1 MHDECLNG
9 HNRYRCLK
17 TCMQQWKAHGH
28 CWITTYHVPLSMLVS
43 LQWFPM
49 SWVWHITMNGME
61 NTLICSFA
69 LHACVLICT
78 KNAYN
83 RMLLLIS
90 AGTLPPFYVWFRVH
104 VPCIPSTCFLW
115 KVQCPPSKGCTL
127 RFSFSL
133 IPARSRRSFLR
144 WLSHSS
150 FSMKSLNNICRHTMG
165 THTHILKTQTHWL
178 SNPGPIQKSPPL
190 EPWPPHIDGHLT
202 HLGSHQP
209 WPKNTPPSFSQS
221 EYSENDIDLSLAC
234 MHISSWWNAYYSL
247 SFWALA
253 EHDFAGTTL
262 SQISKNRSIQYM
274 YCNIV
279 STTFLNLHS
288 LDVFLFDMP
297 GGFVNTHKA
306 VSKDNPVG
314 VRWRTFQHIFFI

>member
-178 SNPGPIQKSPPL
+178 SNPGPIQKSPPWSL
-190 EPWPPHIDGHLT
+190 DLLTSTAIWLTWGAISHGQKIPPQA
-202 HLGSHQP
+202 SV
-209 WPKNTPPSFSQS
+209 SQS
-221 EYSENDIDLSLAC
+221 TAKMILIY
-234 MHISSWWNAYYSL
+234 H
-247 SFWALA
+247 
-253 EHDFAGTTL
+253 
-262 SQISKNRSIQYM
+262 
-274 YCNIV
+274 
-279 STTFLNLHS
+279 
-288 LDVFLFDMP
+288 
-297 GGFVNTHKA
+297 
-306 VSKDNPVG
+306 
-314 VRWRTFQHIFFI
+314 